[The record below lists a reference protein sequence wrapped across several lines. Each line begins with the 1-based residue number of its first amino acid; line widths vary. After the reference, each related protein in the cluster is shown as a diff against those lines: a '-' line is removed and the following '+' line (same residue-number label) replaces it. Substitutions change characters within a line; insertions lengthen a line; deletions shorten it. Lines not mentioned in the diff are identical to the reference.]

1 MIIIEGR
8 QGKSR
13 VLDNMIRNDIKNKN
27 IVIIDSVGV
36 NALSMIDGVEHLL
49 LESNVSV
56 DQVVDWFIKSYDE
69 IFKKFDWIVFEVNAH
84 IEKVDLSTFK
94 ELDRMYNQNFIVTVQ
109 NDYREDVVIY
119 YA

>member
-1 MIIIEGR
+1 MIVIEGR

-36 NALSMIDGVEHLL
+36 NVLSMIDGVEHLL
-49 LESNVSV
+49 SESDVSV
-56 DQVVDWFIKSYDE
+56 DQVVDWFIESYDE
-69 IFKKFDWIVFEVNAH
+69 TFKKFDWIVFEVNVH

-109 NDYREDVVIY
+109 NDYREDVVVY
-119 YA
+119 YV